1 MNIFCACHKMQR
13 LPTKG
18 SLFVCSRIFKI
29 RDQDIFY
36 IVVATGVAVFYAD
49 QFKAVLA
56 ADGVFLAVAGLH
68 GGVAV
73 VFQAV
78 QLNSQHRQFLAALLL
93 VDNKIKPPGIKQ
105 FMAN

>member
-1 MNIFCACHKMQR
+1 
-13 LPTKG
+13 
-18 SLFVCSRIFKI
+18 
-29 RDQDIFY
+29 
-36 IVVATGVAVFYAD
+36 VVAAGVAVFYAD

-68 GGVAV
+68 SGIAV

-78 QLNSQHRQFLAALLL
+78 QLNGQQRQFLAALLL